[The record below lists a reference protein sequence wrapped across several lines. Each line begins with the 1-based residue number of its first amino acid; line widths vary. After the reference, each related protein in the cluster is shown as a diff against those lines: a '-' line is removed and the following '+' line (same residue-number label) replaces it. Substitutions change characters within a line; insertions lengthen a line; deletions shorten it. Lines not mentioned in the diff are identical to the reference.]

1 MANYRKFRKPM
12 PIQGTNLVAVGMGF
26 DVNGNSTI
34 RFQHRDKG
42 YGEGGF
48 SIQTNGNLPTAHR
61 VRSNNAWMRNREQIS
76 REVRNYVMRFR
87 TPRQQMMA
95 TFIRADDIRFP
106 PSR

>member
-1 MANYRKFRKPM
+1 MA
-12 PIQGTNLVAVGMGF
+12 IQGTNLVAVGMGR

-42 YGEGGF
+42 YNARGF

-61 VRSNNAWMRNREQIS
+61 ARSNEYWRLNSQQIS
-76 REVRNYVMRFR
+76 REVRDYVMNYG

-95 TFIRADDIRFP
+95 TFVRADDIRFP

>member
-1 MANYRKFRKPM
+1 MA
-12 PIQGTNLVAVGMGF
+12 IQGTNLVAVGMGR
-26 DVNGNSTI
+26 DINGNSTI

-42 YGEGGF
+42 YNARGF

-61 VRSNNAWMRNREQIS
+61 FRGTGNLSTSMWNREQIS
-76 REVRNYVMRFR
+76 REVRNYVMNYG
-87 TPRQQMMA
+87 TPRQKMMA